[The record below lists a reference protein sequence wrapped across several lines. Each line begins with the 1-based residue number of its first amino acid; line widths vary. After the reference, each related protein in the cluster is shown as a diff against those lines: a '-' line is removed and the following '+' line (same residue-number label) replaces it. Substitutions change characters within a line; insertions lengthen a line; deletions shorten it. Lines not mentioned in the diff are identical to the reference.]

1 MRNQP
6 SFKVIFWELSII
18 CVLIAVVAV
27 TPVSAIGGANSS
39 LADFSQIDNYL
50 ATQMDASHIPG
61 ISIAIV
67 QGDQIVHSR
76 GFGIAD
82 PTGRLMTPQTP
93 LLIGSVTKSFTAL
106 AMMQL
111 VEAGKID
118 LDAPVQQYLPWFF
131 VLPPPGEPNLG
142 NSQVP
147 ASQAS
152 SQITVRH
159 LLNQTSGLSRATGE
173 RAMIDRGAT
182 DTALENRVRDL
193 STEHLTRFA
202 GTGFEYSN
210 ANYITLGMI
219 IQVISGQSYEAYI
232 QEHIFKPLEMDNSFT
247 SQIEA
252 QQHGMSAGY
261 RQWFGFPVI
270 ANDLPYPR
278 DMVPGGYLISSAE
291 DLGHYLIAQLNQG
304 RYRDV
309 PILSPQGIEAMHAPA
324 VAAAPEGYHKQSTG
338 SYAMGWYVMEMN
350 DNPVLVHDGDTP
362 SFHADVILIPS
373 GKWGVA
379 LLVNT
384 NTVLLGDDIRN
395 LASGVAGL
403 LNGQQPTSP
412 TRNISSV
419 FLYIFMTGFLTFEV
433 FNLAR
438 LVITWRRP
446 LKISTKTATSR
457 SWFKFLGLPLLIGFI
472 VASWMLVGMPLMF
485 HVSWAVML
493 LNQPDLSWVILL
505 GGSLALFNGMLR
517 SGLNAWKIFYSPGKD
532 AE

>member
-1 MRNQP
+1 LEKGKNMRNQP

-159 LLNQTSGLSRATGE
+159 LLNQPSGLSRATGE

-252 QQHGMSAGY
+252 QQLD
-261 RQWFGFPVI
+261 I
-270 ANDLPYPR
+270 DN
-278 DMVPGGYLISSAE
+278 
-291 DLGHYLIAQLNQG
+291 
-304 RYRDV
+304 
-309 PILSPQGIEAMHAPA
+309 
-324 VAAAPEGYHKQSTG
+324 G
-338 SYAMGWYVMEMN
+338 SV
-350 DNPVLVHDGDTP
+350 
-362 SFHADVILIPS
+362 
-373 GKWGVA
+373 
-379 LLVNT
+379 
-384 NTVLLGDDIRN
+384 
-395 LASGVAGL
+395 
-403 LNGQQPTSP
+403 
-412 TRNISSV
+412 
-419 FLYIFMTGFLTFEV
+419 
-433 FNLAR
+433 
-438 LVITWRRP
+438 
-446 LKISTKTATSR
+446 SR
-457 SWFKFLGLPLLIGFI
+457 
-472 VASWMLVGMPLMF
+472 
-485 HVSWAVML
+485 
-493 LNQPDLSWVILL
+493 
-505 GGSLALFNGMLR
+505 
-517 SGLNAWKIFYSPGKD
+517 
-532 AE
+532 